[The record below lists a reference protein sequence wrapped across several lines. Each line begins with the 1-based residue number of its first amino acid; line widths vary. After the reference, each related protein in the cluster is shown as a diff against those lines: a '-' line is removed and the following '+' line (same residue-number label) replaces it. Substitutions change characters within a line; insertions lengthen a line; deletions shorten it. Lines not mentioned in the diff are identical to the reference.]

1 MGRNPMR
8 VPVLIT
14 DLTMGAHLSALH
26 VGGYLCEIWEG
37 AGRRGETR
45 RRDFLKG
52 TEGYGH
58 RPGKGD

>member
-1 MGRNPMR
+1 MR

-37 AGRRGETR
+37 GWGGE
-45 RRDFLKG
+45 
-52 TEGYGH
+52 E
-58 RPGKGD
+58 RPDEETS